1 MAGGGGKKLV
11 VEVFNARN
19 LMPKDGQ
26 GTASA
31 YVMVDFDGQRRRTK
45 TKNRDL
51 HPQWEE
57 KLEFFIHDPDAIE
70 SETLE
75 LNVYNDKKNA
85 RRNTFLGKV
94 KISGSSFAKLG
105 DELLIYYPLEKRSVF
120 SQVKGEIGIKVYYAD
135 DDPPAQPVDVT
146 PPAAEE
152 KKAEEKVDE
161 IKTEEPKTENKP
173 KLQEEKAEPN
183 IVKQQVTQNV
193 QVIPLSSPAKKLQP
207 EHAGSS
213 YDLVDRIPYLFVR
226 ILKAKQEFKEEDAG
240 LLHRPVFAKIIIGSH
255 CVRTRTAMLNSD
267 WDQAFAFHKESL
279 NSFIA
284 EISVNEEKKDGGD
297 TITESSLGA
306 VSFDLSEIP
315 KRSPPD
321 SPLAPQWYTLESS
334 STESPSPPDCM
345 DLMLA
350 IWIGTQADEAFT
362 EAWQSDSGGFLVH
375 ARSKAYLS
383 PKLWYLRLTVIQ
395 TQDLRLATIPDPKSR
410 ATAGNRPELFVKA
423 QLGGQVF
430 KTPKVALCSTSANP
444 SWNEDLIF
452 IPTEPFEP
460 FLAVSVEDATAGQI
474 VGQTK
479 VPVSTIL
486 RRIDDRTEPP
496 SRWLNLAGDEARP
509 YAGRL
514 HVRVCLEGG
523 YHVLDEAAHATSD
536 ARAASKQLS
545 KPPVG
550 LLEVGVRGASNL
562 VPMKIAKDG
571 AVASG
576 RTDAYAVL
584 KYGPKWARTRTILDQ
599 FNPCWNEQYTWDV
612 FDPCTVFTVAVFD
625 NSRVPAAAGDGKLL
639 KADSRIGKIRIRL
652 STLDTNRVYLASY
665 PLTTVTPMGMKKMG
679 ELELAVRFTC
689 ASWLSLMQSYTAPML
704 PRMHYVRP
712 LGGAQQDVLRHM
724 AARVVATRLARSE
737 PPLGPEVVHH
747 MLDADAPAWSMR
759 RSRANWFRLAA
770 CLSHLAAGGGW
781 VHGLRTWTNPM
792 TTVLAHLLV
801 LGAVTWPEKLVPAAL
816 MCLVMAVA
824 CGYRKRAGGA
834 GGTDTW
840 QSWVDGVGLDEL
852 DEELDG
858 VPTRRPPE
866 VVRARYDRLRALAGR
881 AQGLLGDVAAQ
892 GERMEA
898 LVTWRDPRATGIFVA
913 ACVAAAAVFYAV
925 PFRVTALALGFYYL
939 RHPRFRG
946 DMPAAAFNFYRRLP
960 SMADRPPRGT
970 GNGTFW
976 KRRGPPK

>member
-31 YVMVDFDGQRRRTK
+31 YVVVDFDGQRRRMK

-57 KLEFFIHDPDAIE
+57 KLEFFIPDPDAIE

-120 SQVKGEIGIKVYYAD
+120 SQVKGEIGIKVFYVD
-135 DDPPAQPVDVT
+135 DDPPAQSVDVDVT

-152 KKAEEKVDE
+152 KKTEEKVEDE

-183 IVKQQVTQNV
+183 IVKQQVTQNL
-193 QVIPLSSPAKKLQP
+193 QVTPLSAKKLQP
-207 EHAGSS
+207 EHAGVS
-213 YDLVDRIPYLFVR
+213 YDLVDRIPYLFIR
-226 ILKAKQEFKEEDAG
+226 ILKAKQEFKEEDIG
-240 LLHRPVFAKIIIGSH
+240 LLHRSVFAKIIIGSY

-284 EISVNEEKKDGGD
+284 EISVNEEKDGGD
-297 TITESSLGA
+297 TITESILGA

-315 KRSPPD
+315 KRLAPD

-334 STESPSPPDCM
+334 STESPSPPACM

-395 TQDLRLATIPDPKSR
+395 TQDLRLATIPDRKSC
-410 ATAGNRPELFVKA
+410 ATAGNRTELFVKA
-423 QLGGQVF
+423 QLGGQSKMPPPARSSARPRSQF
-430 KTPKVALCSTSANP
+430 QPSTAALMTAQNPHPAGSTSPATRHDLMPAASMSASASKAGITCSTKP
-444 SWNEDLIF
+444 HT
-452 IPTEPFEP
+452 P
-460 FLAVSVEDATAGQI
+460 
-474 VGQTK
+474 
-479 VPVSTIL
+479 PV
-486 RRIDDRTEPP
+486 
-496 SRWLNLAGDEARP
+496 
-509 YAGRL
+509 
-514 HVRVCLEGG
+514 
-523 YHVLDEAAHATSD
+523 TS
-536 ARAASKQLS
+536 RAASKQLS

-562 VPMKIAKDG
+562 VPMKLAKDG

-584 KYGPKWARTRTILDQ
+584 KYGPKWARTRTIVDQ

-689 ASWLSLMQSYTAPML
+689 ASWLSLMQSYAAPLL

-724 AARVVATRLARSE
+724 AARAVATRLARSE

-770 CLSHLAAGGGW
+770 CLSHLAAAGGW

-858 VPTRRPPE
+858 VPTSRPPE

-881 AQGLLGDVAAQ
+881 AQGLLGEVAAQ

-960 SMADRPPRGT
+960 SMADRVL
-970 GNGTFW
+970 
-976 KRRGPPK
+976 